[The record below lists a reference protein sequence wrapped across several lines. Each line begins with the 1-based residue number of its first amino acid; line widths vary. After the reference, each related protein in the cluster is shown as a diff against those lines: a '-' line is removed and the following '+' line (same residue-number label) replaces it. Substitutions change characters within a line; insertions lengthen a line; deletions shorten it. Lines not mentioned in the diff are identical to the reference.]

1 MTSTIKFR
9 LSTLALMVGVIGI
22 STSSHAVYNLYKK
35 DGLTLDINGQFDV
48 QATKQDYKH
57 TVLNDGDNQDWSKNS
72 SRPFLDSISTPHT
85 LQKSDKKTRL
95 GQTHG
100 VSFVEFRGSQ
110 TLPNDWRITGQLGL
124 GYSDARDMYLN
135 NTSLSFDKKNL
146 GAITLGRQYLHTN
159 YVNRTGTD
167 TPLDIFS
174 QSAVRL
180 DYYGVKGLH
189 TSAYYSFSELND
201 VRKNDNSGIKSGFGA
216 SASYRFAVANSQNL
230 RLAAGYSENSA
241 NPKFTPLIW
250 GQNRIDYGW
259 IDNDLNQYAK
269 KTRGMAASVEYQ
281 AGKFLVA
288 ADIGRK
294 TEKMANHAY
303 SVQTGYTPLD
313 TRTSDYLGAKIAYD
327 INPVF
332 QVSVGYGSTKAD
344 TKLKA
349 GAIPLTTSFN
359 ALDNATDFYS
369 YVDGDD
375 THLFDKAETRE
386 AYVQA
391 DYRIR
396 PNVRLYTRYDREKT
410 SYKVANTTTNEVVDN
425 NVRAGVVFSF

>member
-1 MTSTIKFR
+1 MKSVSKFR
-9 LSTLALMVGVIGI
+9 LSTLAIVVGVIGI
-22 STSSHAVYNLYKK
+22 STNSHAVYNLYNKN
-35 DGLTLDINGQFDV
+35 GLTLDINGQFDI
-48 QATKQDYKH
+48 QATKQNYKH
-57 TVLNDGDNQDWSKNS
+57 TVLNDADGYNWHKTDQPWRDK
-72 SRPFLDSISTPHT
+72 ISTPHS
-85 LQKSDKKTRL
+85 LAKSDQRARL

-110 TLPNDWRITGQLGL
+110 ALPNDWRVTGQLGL

-189 TSAYYSFSELND
+189 TSAYYSFAELND
-201 VRKNDNSGIKSGFGA
+201 VRKDDNSGIKSGFGA
-216 SASYRFAVANSQNL
+216 SASYRFPIADSQNL
-230 RLAAGYSENSA
+230 RFAVGYSENTA
-241 NPKFTPLIW
+241 NPKFTPLLFS
-250 GQNRIDYGW
+250 NLDFGW
-259 IDNDLNQYAK
+259 IDNDLNRYAK
-269 KTRGMAASVEYQ
+269 KTRGLAASAEYQ
-281 AGKFLVA
+281 VGQFLIA
-288 ADIGRK
+288 ADVGRK
-294 TEKMANHAY
+294 IEKMAEHAY
-303 SVQTGYTPLD
+303 SVEAGYTPLD
-313 TRTSDYLGAKIAYD
+313 TRTSNYVGGKLAYD

-332 QVSVGYGSTKAD
+332 QVSAGYGVKKAD

-349 GAIPLTTSFN
+349 GAHALTPKIPGVAVGN
-359 ALDNATDFYS
+359 YS

-375 THLFDKAETRE
+375 IYLFDKAKTTET
-386 AYVQA
+386 YVQA

-396 PNVRLYTRYDREKT
+396 PNVRLYTRYDHEKT
-410 SYKVANTTTNEVVDN
+410 SYKVANTTTNEVSDN
-425 NVRAGVVFSF
+425 NIRAGVVFSF

>member
-1 MTSTIKFR
+1 MTSVTKFR
-9 LSTLALMVGVIGI
+9 LTTLALMVGIMGV
-22 STSSHAVYNLYKK
+22 STNSHAVFNLYKK
-35 DGLTLDINGQFDV
+35 DGLTLDINGQFDI
-48 QATKQDYKH
+48 QANKQDYKH
-57 TVLNDGDNQDWSKNS
+57 TVLNDSDNQDWAKDS
-72 SRPFLDSISTPHT
+72 SRPYLNDISVPYT

-110 TLPNDWRITGQLGL
+110 VLPNDWRVTGQVGL

-135 NTSLSFDKKNL
+135 NSSLSLDKKNL

-159 YVNRTGTD
+159 YVNRSGTD

-189 TSAYYSFSELND
+189 TSGYYSFSDLND
-201 VRKNDNSGIKSGFGA
+201 VRRDSNSGIKSGFGA
-216 SASYRFAVANSQNL
+216 SASYRFPLANNQNL
-230 RLAAGYSENSA
+230 RVAAGYSEHSA
-241 NPKFTPLIW
+241 NPAFTPLIW
-250 GQNRIDYGW
+250 GRNQTDYGW
-259 IDNDLNQYAK
+259 INNDLNQYAK
-269 KTRGMAASVEYQ
+269 KTRGVAASVEYQ
-281 AGKFLVA
+281 VGKLLVA

-294 TEKMANHAY
+294 TEYMASHGY
-303 SVQTGYTPLD
+303 SAQSGFTPLD
-313 TRTSDYLGAKIAYD
+313 TRTSDYLGAKLAFD

-332 QVSVGYGSTKAD
+332 QVSAGYGSKKAD
-344 TKLKA
+344 TKLKQ
-349 GAIPLTTSFN
+349 GALPLTTGFST
-359 ALDNATDFYS
+359 LDKSADFYS

-375 THLFDKAETRE
+375 THLFDKAKTTET
-386 AYVQA
+386 YVQA

-410 SYKVANTTTNEVVDN
+410 SYKVGGTITNEATDN

>member
-1 MTSTIKFR
+1 MTSVTKFR
-9 LSTLALMVGVIGI
+9 LTTLALMVGIMGV
-22 STSSHAVYNLYKK
+22 STNSYAVFNLYKK
-35 DGLTLDINGQFDV
+35 DGLTLDINGQLDI
-48 QATKQDYKH
+48 QASKQDYKH
-57 TVLNDGDNQDWSKNS
+57 TVLNDIDGRNWQKTT
-72 SRPFLDSISTPHT
+72 RPFYENINTPHT

-110 TLPNDWRITGQLGL
+110 ALPNDWRVTGQIGL

-135 NTSLSFDKKNL
+135 NTSLSLDKKDL

-159 YVNRTGTD
+159 YVNRSGTD

-189 TSAYYSFSELND
+189 ASAYYSLSDLND
-201 VRKNDNSGIKSGFGA
+201 VRQDSNSGIKSGFGT
-216 SASYRFAVANSQNL
+216 STSYRFSLANNQNI
-230 RLAAGYSENSA
+230 RVAAGYSEHSA
-241 NPKFTPLIW
+241 NPKYTPLFF
-250 GQNRIDYGW
+250 GGSDYGW

-269 KTRGMAASVEYQ
+269 KTRGVAASVEYQ
-281 AGKFLVA
+281 VGKFLVA

-294 TEKMANHAY
+294 TEKMADHAY
-303 SVQTGYTPLD
+303 SAQVGFTPLD

-332 QVSVGYGSTKAD
+332 QVSAGYGSKKAD
-344 TKLKA
+344 TKLKQ
-349 GAIPLTTSFN
+349 GVTPLTTN
-359 ALDNATDFYS
+359 GRTLQTKADFYS

-375 THLFDKAETRE
+375 THLFDKAKTRE